1 MKHLFARMGRY
12 KKESI
17 LGPLFKLL
25 EAGFDLCVPLV
36 VAALIDQGIEAGSVP
51 TVWGC
56 VGLLVLLAVVGL
68 LAAVTAQWFAARA
81 SVGVATGLR
90 QSLFDKIMSLSFSQI
105 DRLGTSTLLTRA
117 TSDVGQVQTGV
128 NLFLR
133 LFLQKV

>member
-51 TVWGC
+51 TVW
-56 VGLLVLLAVVGL
+56 V
-68 LAAVTAQWFAARA
+68 FFS
-81 SVGVATGLR
+81 SVFCSSIQQNNSISGIYIAT
-90 QSLFDKIMSLSFSQI
+90 
-105 DRLGTSTLLTRA
+105 
-117 TSDVGQVQTGV
+117 
-128 NLFLR
+128 
-133 LFLQKV
+133 